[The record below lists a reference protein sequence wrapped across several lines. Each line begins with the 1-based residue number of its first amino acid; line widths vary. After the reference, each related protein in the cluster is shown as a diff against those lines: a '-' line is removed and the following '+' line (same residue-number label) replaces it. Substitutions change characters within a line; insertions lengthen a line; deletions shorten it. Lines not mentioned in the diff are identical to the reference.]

1 MLMRVIPFI
10 ATSLEAIKRGEAHGD
25 GGAAAIYGMIGNIP
39 DKGLIDEF
47 IIQFLGEVYQKK

>member
-1 MLMRVIPFI
+1 MRVIPFI